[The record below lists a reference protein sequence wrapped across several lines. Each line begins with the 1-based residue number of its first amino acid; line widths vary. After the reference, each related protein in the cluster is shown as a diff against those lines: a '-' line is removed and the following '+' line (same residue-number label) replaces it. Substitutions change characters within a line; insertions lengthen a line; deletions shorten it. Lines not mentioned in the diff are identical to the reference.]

1 MSNRGASESTSNAPV
16 RLKKPSSRAS
26 LLQDLALDSAL
37 RIGKA
42 NLKSNRPLNRN
53 NILMANHN
61 ENMML
66 NLGPTLLN
74 DPGSLKYECSLH
86 LQKQQLLNQKY
97 NQNPGYAQPLSHQ
110 IAAAASRHQ
119 SATRHN
125 ANAASSSIGA
135 DNNNKG
141 MQVANQVR
149 QKYHDMAKRQ

>member
-1 MSNRGASESTSNAPV
+1 MPRAARDRATSQLAIAQQKDGKSSKLPDIMMSNRGASESTNNAPV

-74 DPGSLKYECSLH
+74 EPSSLKYEGSLH
-86 LQKQQLLNQKY
+86 LQKQ
-97 NQNPGYAQPLSHQ
+97 
-110 IAAAASRHQ
+110 
-119 SATRHN
+119 
-125 ANAASSSIGA
+125 
-135 DNNNKG
+135 
-141 MQVANQVR
+141 
-149 QKYHDMAKRQ
+149 